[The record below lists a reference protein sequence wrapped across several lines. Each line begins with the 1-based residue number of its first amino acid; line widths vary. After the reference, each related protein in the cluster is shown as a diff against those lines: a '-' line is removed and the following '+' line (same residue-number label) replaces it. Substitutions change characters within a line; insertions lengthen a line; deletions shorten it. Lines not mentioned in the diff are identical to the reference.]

1 MGVNQIVTLQ
11 GAGQKERD
19 GVNGPE
25 LLGQLFD
32 VHHER
37 LYRLARRLCRDSE
50 DARDLV
56 QEAFLR
62 AARRP
67 AAIPRPVS
75 GAEAWLVTV
84 LVNLARDRQRRLS
97 VRRDQ
102 SIEETPVARPLAA
115 PNPESAAVARS
126 TVQAALAHLSARR
139 RAIVVL
145 RDLEGLPFKR
155 VGQLLGISPVTV
167 RWHHAAGRRQLA
179 ELLIPS
185 THVKKEHP

>member
-1 MGVNQIVTLQ
+1 VNQIVALPGTR
-11 GAGQKERD
+11 QKERD

-67 AAIPRPVS
+67 AAIPRS
-75 GAEAWLVTV
+75 DAAAEAWFVTV
-84 LVNLARDRQRRLS
+84 LVNLARDRQRRIS
-97 VRRDQ
+97 VRRDH
-102 SIEETPVARPLAA
+102 SIEGTPTAKPLAA
-115 PNPESAAVARS
+115 PNPESAAIARR
-126 TVQAALAHLSARR
+126 TIEAALAHLSARR

-155 VGQLLGISPVTV
+155 VGELLGISPVTV

-179 ELLIPS
+179 ERLVPTAS
-185 THVKKEHP
+185 VQEEHP